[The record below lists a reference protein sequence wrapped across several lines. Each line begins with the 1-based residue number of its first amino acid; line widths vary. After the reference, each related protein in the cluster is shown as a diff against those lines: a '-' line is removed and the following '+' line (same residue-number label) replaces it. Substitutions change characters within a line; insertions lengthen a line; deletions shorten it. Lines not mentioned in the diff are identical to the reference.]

1 MNTREML
8 AILGVTLAVIT
19 AYSLARDLTDEP
31 LGLLAPQSG
40 LVHVQAQV
48 NAPHQ

>member
-1 MNTREML
+1 ML
-8 AILGVTLAVIT
+8 AIVGVSLAVIT

-31 LGLLAPQSG
+31 MGLLAPQTG
-40 LVHVQAQV
+40 VVQARA

>member
-8 AILGVTLAVIT
+8 AIVGVTLAVIT

-31 LGLLAPQSG
+31 LGLRAPQTG
-40 LVHVQAQV
+40 LVYVQAQV
-48 NAPHQ
+48 SAPHQ

>member
-1 MNTREML
+1 METREML
-8 AILGVTLAVIT
+8 TVVGVTLAVIT

-31 LGLLAPQSG
+31 LGMLAPQTG
-40 LVHVQAQV
+40 VVQVQAQV